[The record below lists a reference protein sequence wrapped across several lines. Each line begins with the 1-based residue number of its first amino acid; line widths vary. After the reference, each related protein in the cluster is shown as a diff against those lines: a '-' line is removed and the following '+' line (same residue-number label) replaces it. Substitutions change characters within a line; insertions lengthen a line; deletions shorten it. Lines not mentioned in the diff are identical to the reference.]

1 MNILLLACAFIVMVI
16 FTIGVKLNQRP
27 GEYGGL
33 GFKTNVSLRS
43 EETWYDGNVTFGRYL
58 MMIAPLQIVILIAT
72 ERYLPNHPFRIFAVL
87 ALTTIVSVLLA
98 YILTQKKLRTI
109 YFKDGKRRPNSF

>member
-1 MNILLLACAFIVMVI
+1 MNLLLLVCSFIVMVI

-27 GEYGGL
+27 SEYGGF

-43 EETWYDGNVTFGRYL
+43 EETWHDGNVTFGRYL
-58 MMIAPLQIVILIAT
+58 MMIAPLQIVILIVS
-72 ERYLPNHPFRIFAVL
+72 ERYLPDHPYRIFAVL
-87 ALTTIVSVLLA
+87 AITTIVSVLLA
-98 YILTQKKLRTI
+98 YLLTQKKLRTI

>member
-1 MNILLLACAFIVMVI
+1 MNLLLLVCSFIVMLI

-27 GEYGGL
+27 SEYGGF

-43 EETWYDGNVTFGRYL
+43 EETWHDGNVTFGRYL
-58 MMIAPLQIVILIAT
+58 MMIAPLQIVILIVT
-72 ERYLPNHPFRIFAVL
+72 ERYLPDHPYRIFAVL

-98 YILTQKKLRTI
+98 YLLTQKKLRTI